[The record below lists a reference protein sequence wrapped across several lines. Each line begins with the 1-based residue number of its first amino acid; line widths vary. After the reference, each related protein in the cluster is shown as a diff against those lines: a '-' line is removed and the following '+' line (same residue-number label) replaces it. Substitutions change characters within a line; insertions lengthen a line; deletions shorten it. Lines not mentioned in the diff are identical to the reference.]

1 MIFSFIINLI
11 LFGAGLKPDFPALV
25 YSAPIISLQS
35 GATAPE
41 ISADKAAVLSLAD
54 RSFLFLKKADV
65 VQPIASI
72 TKLMT
77 ALVFLENNPGWDKTY
92 TITEAD
98 KIIGGHLNLFLG
110 DEVKIKD
117 LFYTSLVA
125 SDNGATMAL
134 VHASGLSEKEF
145 VSRLNT
151 KAQALGLLQ
160 TNFADPVGLSD
171 NNLSSAREVA
181 LLVQAALNQ
190 PEIKKA
196 VSLAEYSYVTVQGR
210 EKKVESTDYLL
221 FIEAEP
227 DLGTFGGKTGYT
239 DAAGYCFAGKFFSQS
254 GKEFISVVLDS
265 ADKNSRFQES
275 RALVSWI
282 LKNYG
287 IN

>member
-1 MIFSFIINLI
+1 
-11 LFGAGLKPDFPALV
+11 
-25 YSAPIISLQS
+25 
-35 GATAPE
+35 
-41 ISADKAAVLSLAD
+41 
-54 RSFLFLKKADV
+54 
-65 VQPIASI
+65 
-72 TKLMT
+72 
-77 ALVFLENNPGWDKTY
+77 
-92 TITEAD
+92 
-98 KIIGGHLNLFLG
+98 
-110 DEVKIKD
+110 
-117 LFYTSLVA
+117 
-125 SDNGATMAL
+125 
-134 VHASGLSEKEF
+134 
-145 VSRLNT
+145 
-151 KAQALGLLQ
+151 
-160 TNFADPVGLSD
+160 
-171 NNLSSAREVA
+171 
-181 LLVQAALNQ
+181 VQAALNQ